1 MPNGGVSADT
11 AAHDSDHE
19 SMVSN
24 PVQGP
29 DAVDAAIARVL
40 DAERDARES
49 VAQAGATA
57 EAMLEAARSSVRA
70 LNARTE
76 RRIRGVRA
84 AFEEGATREI
94 AALDATAA
102 EVGHERALGA
112 AELARIDAAVEALA
126 ANLTESGP

>member
-11 AAHDSDHE
+11 VAHDSEHE

-24 PVQGP
+24 PVP
-29 DAVDAAIARVL
+29 STDAVDAAIARVL

-57 EAMLEAARSSVRA
+57 QAMLEASRSSVRA

-84 AFEEGATREI
+84 AFEEGASGEV

-102 EVGHERALGA
+102 EAGHEHALGA
-112 AELARIDAAVEALA
+112 AELARVDAAVEALA